1 MHKNDRQRAILAYL
15 EENPILT
22 VEDAIS
28 VYNAS
33 PATIRRDFAQLIAK
47 GVVMRGPNEIR
58 RLDVDAGVDKPIAL
72 REITFREEKD
82 AIARQAAKLLRNEDV
97 VFIDGGTT
105 TQTMAKFL
113 PALNLKIVTTCIR
126 IAERLLEKSRNSP
139 ELEIFMPG
147 GILSAQSYVLYGP
160 QTAKH
165 IESYRADWAFIGVD
179 GIDDANLYS
188 VNELIASGQTAMIEN
203 SERIVL
209 LADHSKFGHR
219 SMVKTVRLDKRFLII
234 TNEHEENRD
243 MIDRIRLTGAEVI
256 VVKTEQ

>member
-1 MHKNDRQRAILAYL
+1 MHKSDRQRAILAYL
-15 EENPILT
+15 EENPVLT
-22 VEDAIS
+22 VEAAMDI
-28 VYNAS
+28 YDAS
-33 PATIRRDFAQLIAK
+33 PATIRRDFAQLITK

-58 RLDVDAGVDKPIAL
+58 RLDVDVGVDKPIAL
-72 REITFREEKD
+72 REITFRAEKD
-82 AIARQAAKLLRNEDV
+82 AIAKQAAKLLKNEDV

-105 TQTMAKFL
+105 TQTMAKYL
-113 PALNLKIVTTCIR
+113 PSLNLKIVTTCIR
-126 IAERLLEKSRNSP
+126 IAERLLDKSRHHP

-165 IESYRADWAFIGVD
+165 IESYRANWAFIGVD
-179 GIDDANLYS
+179 GIDEANLYS

-219 SMVKTVRLDKRFLII
+219 SMVRTVRLDKRFLII
-234 TNEHEENRD
+234 TNEHEENRE
-243 MIDRIRLTGAEVI
+243 MVERIRLTGAEVI
-256 VVKTEQ
+256 VVKAE